1 MEAIGFNILD
11 LEHLSQAPEVIPG
24 DNRYSGF
31 TEVARRLRE
40 TACRGGVA
48 ASTTD
53 HRTFGLRQCPLIAD
67 HLVKASSM
75 ANHLV
80 RCRRR
85 LAEGHAPSEDSIM
98 KAVYV
103 NKEAFLCKNCVS
115 EPECTSDVGL
125 LKKEIECL
133 TREKSLMEK
142 YVSELEFSNGLLK
155 SQLSCSNNKSTSVT
169 NSAKI
174 LSPAKTYSEQVKSVK
189 TAAVLVVRSS
199 DQNIANTDLEREMK
213 AKIRPGSLNANV
225 LGTKL
230 IKNGIIINCENSSS
244 LQKLKDG
251 LQREMGNK
259 CSVYEQK
266 KFNPKIIVYS
276 VNKSLAGNDKLIEYI
291 IKDNRLD
298 AGPSDVKLITKLN
311 YKNSVNLILE
321 LKPALFKTVINT
333 GYLYVGHVLLAMP
346 EVPGCSGSNESLILL
361 LFALSESGDA
371 VGEPLAT
378 VFIMF
383 NS

>member
-1 MEAIGFNILD
+1 
-11 LEHLSQAPEVIPG
+11 
-24 DNRYSGF
+24 
-31 TEVARRLRE
+31 
-40 TACRGGVA
+40 
-48 ASTTD
+48 
-53 HRTFGLRQCPLIAD
+53 
-67 HLVKASSM
+67 
-75 ANHLV
+75 
-80 RCRRR
+80 
-85 LAEGHAPSEDSIM
+85 M
-98 KAVYV
+98 KVVYV

-115 EPECTSDVGL
+115 EPECNSDVGL

-133 TREKSLMEK
+133 TRVKSLMEK

-155 SQLSCSNNKSTSVT
+155 SQVSCSNNKSTSVMNT
-169 NSAKI
+169 SKI
-174 LSPAKTYSEQVKSVK
+174 VSPAKTYSEQVKSVK
-189 TAAVLVVRSS
+189 TAAVLVVRST

-244 LQKLKDG
+244 LHKLKDG

-276 VNKSLAGNDKLIEYI
+276 VNKSLADNDKLIEYI

-298 AGPSDVKLITKLN
+298 AEPSDIKLITKLS

-321 LKPALFKTVINT
+321 LKPALFKTVIHT
-333 GYLYVGHVLLAMP
+333 GYLYVGWMRCGIREHFKTVVCYKCCKFGHYKKDCKSQNVVCP
-346 EVPGCSGSNESLILL
+346 FCSGFHERRDCNSTSPCCINCTDTNTKNKTNLPIDHSSNSPSCPCYLNKIDYLRSRTDYE
-361 LFALSESGDA
+361 
-371 VGEPLAT
+371 
-378 VFIMF
+378 
-383 NS
+383 